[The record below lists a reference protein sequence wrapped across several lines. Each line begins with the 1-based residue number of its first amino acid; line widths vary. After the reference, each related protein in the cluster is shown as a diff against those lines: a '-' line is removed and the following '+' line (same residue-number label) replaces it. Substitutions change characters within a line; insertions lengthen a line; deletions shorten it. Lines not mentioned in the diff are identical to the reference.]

1 MNNICTETV
10 AAVGDVQIIS
20 VSQCGDPWYVMW
32 DCQNFT
38 KSASLR

>member
-1 MNNICTETV
+1 MHNICTETV

-20 VSQCGDPWYVMW
+20 MSQYGDRWYVMW

-38 KSASLR
+38 KSASPR